1 MTYSELKTN
10 IANYLNRSDLTSQM
24 DMFIDNVEGE
34 INRRVRRKEMIK
46 RATATADAQ
55 YLSLPTDWLEGI
67 NVEITS
73 NDFSPIL
80 QQSIESLDIYR
91 KSINNKTG
99 QPVYFAFVDDT
110 MELAPTPDTSYTL
123 QLTYYSKITALSDNN
138 TSNFL
143 SNNHPDVYLYGALKH
158 ASIYLMEDERVAM
171 FSQLFLCKEEGL
183 MAKLRKT
190 FIIGV
195 TTRKYYGRIF
205 RLFRGQ
211 SFRPCVWWRSLHST
225 INIICRI
232 IYCSTN

>member
-123 QLTYYSKITALSDNN
+123 QLTYYSKITALSDSN

-171 FSQLFLCKEEGL
+171 FSQLFEKAFY
-183 MAKLRKT
+183 AKKKVLW
-190 FIIGV
+190 
-195 TTRKYYGRIF
+195 
-205 RLFRGQ
+205 Q
-211 SFRPCVWWRSLHST
+211 S
-225 INIICRI
+225 
-232 IYCSTN
+232 